1 MNNVNPKSKIQN
13 PKSRIAIVVFPGSN
27 GDHDALY
34 ALGEVLG
41 QRAELV
47 WHTQTDLSQYDLVV
61 IPGGFSYGD
70 YLRAGAI
77 ARFSPVMGA
86 LTRYADAGGWVLG
99 ICNGFQVL
107 TESHLLP
114 GALMRNGELS
124 FACRWVHVRVE
135 PSLSALLSG
144 VAPGTVWRLPIAHG
158 EGRYFAGPEA
168 LEELDRNG
176 QVVLRYC
183 APDGSLDPAVN
194 PNGSS
199 DAIAGVC
206 NPQGNVLGL
215 MPHPERAAES
225 ILGCDDG
232 RRFLQA
238 LIDNWRSGQALS
250 SYADAG
256 TESVV
261 AR

>member
-1 MNNVNPKSKIQN
+1 MNNHKSKIQN
-13 PKSRIAIVVFPGSN
+13 PISKIGIVVFPGSN

-34 ALGEVLG
+34 ALREVLD
-41 QRAELV
+41 QQAELV

-86 LTRYADAGGWVLG
+86 LTRYAEAGGWVLG

-114 GALMRNGELS
+114 GALMRNGKLS
-124 FACRWVHVRVE
+124 FTCQWVHVRVE
-135 PSLSALLSG
+135 PSRSALLAG

-158 EGRYFAGPEA
+158 EGRYFAASDTLEA
-168 LEELDRNG
+168 LDRSG
-176 QVVLRYC
+176 QIVLRYC
-183 APDGSLDPAVN
+183 APDGSLDPAAN

-232 RRFLQA
+232 RRFLEA
-238 LIDNWRSGQALS
+238 MIEAWRSGQGLS
-250 SYADAG
+250 SYAGAEA
-256 TESVV
+256 ESIV